1 MEMVDALNARRS
13 AGNASASGVSGAS
26 GDGLPTSVLLELE
39 PRSESAFCRVHS
51 VAHNPF
57 VRIEVASLQS
67 LRHVIEHLENKWK
80 SRHMQFVSRCR
91 SASAQKFIFI
101 KSIKLNT

>member
-13 AGNASASGVSGAS
+13 AGNASGSGAS
-26 GDGLPTSVLLELE
+26 GASADGLPTSVLLELE

-80 SRHMQFVSRCR
+80 SRHMQFVSRCPF
-91 SASAQKFIFI
+91 ASAQ
-101 KSIKLNT
+101 N